1 MPITCPFFSVTKQK
15 SLGDITKKPDEFKT
29 DFEKDFE
36 KVKLIV
42 DKSQNVAYCHVPKGQ
57 LISE

>member
-15 SLGDITKKPDEFKT
+15 SPGDITKKPDEFKT
-29 DFEKDFE
+29 DFE

>member
-29 DFEKDFE
+29 SFEKDFE
-36 KVKLIV
+36 NVKLIV
-42 DKSQNVAYCHVPKGQ
+42 DKVEK
-57 LISE
+57 I

>member
-15 SLGDITKKPDEFKT
+15 SPGDITKKPVFKT

-57 LISE
+57 